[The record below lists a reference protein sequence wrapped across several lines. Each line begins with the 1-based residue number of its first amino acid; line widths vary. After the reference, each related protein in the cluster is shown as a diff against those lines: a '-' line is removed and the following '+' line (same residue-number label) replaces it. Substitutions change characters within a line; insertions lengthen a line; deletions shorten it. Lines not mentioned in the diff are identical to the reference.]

1 MIKTVE
7 ISEIPKLIE
16 TLNSLGNGYIFRGQ
30 SDARWSLESSLE
42 RAIGGAWCHETARKF
57 EEFSLLQFQSKFHLY
72 DTENTKP
79 ETKLA
84 WLSVMQHYGVPTR
97 LIDFTESP
105 YIALYF
111 AIEACAPKTVPA
123 LAIYAIDYNAVIQ
136 ASLDH
141 IARQDSTFKEDM
153 VSAYMKRDSI
163 FQDVIDRF
171 SYDVAWVTEPTI
183 LNKRLDRQSGSFL
196 LSGNRDLKIEQVLN
210 GTKYAS
216 VDAQKIT
223 IPTSLYTNLY
233 ALLRKMNIT
242 AKSIYGDLFGL
253 AQSIKTDMQIH
264 S

>member
-1 MIKTVE
+1 
-7 ISEIPKLIE
+7 
-16 TLNSLGNGYIFRGQ
+16 
-30 SDARWSLESSLE
+30 
-42 RAIGGAWCHETARKF
+42 
-57 EEFSLLQFQSKFHLY
+57 
-72 DTENTKP
+72 
-79 ETKLA
+79 
-84 WLSVMQHYGVPTR
+84 
-97 LIDFTESP
+97 
-105 YIALYF
+105 
-111 AIEACAPKTVPA
+111 VPA

>member
-1 MIKTVE
+1 MK
-7 ISEIPKLIE
+7 K
-16 TLNSLGNGYIFRGQ
+16 
-30 SDARWSLESSLE
+30 
-42 RAIGGAWCHETARKF
+42 
-57 EEFSLLQFQSKFHLY
+57 
-72 DTENTKP
+72 DT
-79 ETKLA
+79 
-84 WLSVMQHYGVPTR
+84 
-97 LIDFTESP
+97 
-105 YIALYF
+105 
-111 AIEACAPKTVPA
+111 
-123 LAIYAIDYNAVIQ
+123 
-136 ASLDH
+136 
-141 IARQDSTFKEDM
+141 
-153 VSAYMKRDSI
+153 I